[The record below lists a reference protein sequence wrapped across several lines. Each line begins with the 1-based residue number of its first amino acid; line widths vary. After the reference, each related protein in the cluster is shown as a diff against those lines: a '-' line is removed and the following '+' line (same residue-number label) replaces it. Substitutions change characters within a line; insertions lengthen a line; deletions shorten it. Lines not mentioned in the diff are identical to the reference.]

1 MENADRQASR
11 TQRELITA
19 TAALLG
25 GGGLVA
31 ACLALASVPN
41 LVEAPRTF
49 LVLWVLA
56 FAAYAL
62 GVVALQRVPGR
73 RALGILLLVAGACRL
88 VLLPAP
94 PTLSTDAYRY
104 VWDARVARTG
114 FSPWAYPAT
123 APELAGLRDQAIY
136 PRLNH
141 PTWRSLYPPGAQAFF
156 SAVHALAPNSVLA
169 MKAALALAE
178 LATLAA
184 LVWLLAALGL
194 PLARAAIYAWNPLV
208 LVEVWGSAHL
218 DALAMLFI
226 VLAVRVGLAER
237 HALAGALLGAGAL
250 IKLYP
255 AALLPLFLAR
265 LIGRGRVAL
274 RLLAFLGVVSFGYAP
289 ALVRGVDAL
298 GSLPRYLAEER
309 FNPGLLR
316 SLVGMPELSLPATA
330 LWILAVAWWRR
341 GRPLPEAAVWL
352 VGGFVLLSPN
362 IFPWYVLWLV
372 PFLALAPSVA
382 WIAFTGTV
390 ALAYT
395 FFLQEPWAIAGWAR
409 VLEFAPL
416 AAGAAWAVGRRFH
429 TGVTI
434 GRARLLPSARGD
446 H

>member
-1 MENADRQASR
+1 LENADRQASR
-11 TQRELITA
+11 TWRELIA
-19 TAALLG
+19 VAAALLG
-25 GGGLVA
+25 GGGLIA
-31 ACLALASVPN
+31 ACLALARVPN

-62 GVVALQRVPGR
+62 GAIALQRVPGR
-73 RALGILLLVAGACRL
+73 RALGLVLLVAGACRL

-104 VWDARVARTG
+104 VWDARVARAG

-123 APELAGLRDQAIY
+123 APELAALRDQAIY

-141 PTWRSLYPPGAQAFF
+141 AGWRSLYPPGAQAFF
-156 SAVHALAPNSVLA
+156 GAVHALAPDSVLA
-169 MKAALALAE
+169 MKVALALAE

-226 VLAVRVGLAER
+226 VLAVRATLAER

-250 IKLYP
+250 VKLYP
-255 AALLPLFLAR
+255 AALLPLILAR
-265 LIGRGRVAL
+265 LVGRARVAPT
-274 RLLAFLGVVSFGYAP
+274 LLAFLGVVLLGYAP
-289 ALVRGVDAL
+289 AVVRGVDAL
-298 GSLPRYLAEER
+298 GSLPRYVAEEL

-316 SLVGMPELSLPATA
+316 SLVGMPELSLSATA

-352 VGGFVLLSPN
+352 VGGVVLLSPN

-395 FFLQEPWAIAGWAR
+395 FFLQEPWAIAVWAR

-416 AAGAAWAVGRRFH
+416 AAGAAWAVGRRIH
-429 TGVTI
+429 
-434 GRARLLPSARGD
+434 GRSLRELTPA
-446 H
+446 

>member
-11 TQRELITA
+11 TRRELIA
-19 TAALLG
+19 AAAALLG
-25 GGGLVA
+25 GGGLIA
-31 ACLALASVPN
+31 ACVALARVPN

-49 LVLWVLA
+49 LVLWGLA

-62 GVVALQRVPGR
+62 GAVAVQRIPGR
-73 RALGILLLVAGACRL
+73 RALGFVLLVAGACRL

-104 VWDARVARTG
+104 VWDARVARAG
-114 FSPWAYPAT
+114 FSPWQYPAT

-141 PTWRSLYPPGAQAFF
+141 PGWRSLYPPGAQTFF
-156 SAVHALAPNSVLA
+156 SAVHVLAPDSVLA

-194 PLARAAIYAWNPLV
+194 PPARAAIYAWNPLV

-218 DALAMLFI
+218 DALAILCV
-226 VLAVRVGLAER
+226 VLAVRAAVGER
-237 HALAGALLGAGAL
+237 HAVAGALLGAGAL
-250 IKLYP
+250 VKLYP
-255 AALLPLFLAR
+255 AALLPLILAR
-265 LIGRGRVAL
+265 LIGRARVAPTVL
-274 RLLAFLGVVSFGYAP
+274 TFLGVVALGYAP
-289 ALVRGVDAL
+289 ALVSGVDAL
-298 GSLPRYLAEER
+298 GSLPRYIAEEH

-316 SLVGMPELSLPATA
+316 SLVGMPQVSLPAAA
-330 LWILAVAWWRR
+330 LWILTVAWWRR
-341 GRPLPEAAVWL
+341 ERPLPEAAVWL

-372 PFLALAPSVA
+372 PFLALAPSAA
-382 WIAFTGTV
+382 WLAFTGTV

-395 FFLQEPWAIAGWAR
+395 FFLQQPWAVPAWAR

-416 AAGAAWAVGRRFH
+416 AAGAAWAVGRRIH
-429 TGVTI
+429 
-434 GRARLLPSARGD
+434 GRSLRKLTPA
-446 H
+446 

>member
-1 MENADRQASR
+1 VA
-11 TQRELITA
+11 
-19 TAALLG
+19 AALLG
-25 GGGLVA
+25 GGGLIA
-31 ACLALASVPN
+31 ACLALARVPN

-49 LVLWVLA
+49 LVLFALA

-62 GVVALQRVPGR
+62 GAAALQRVPGR
-73 RALGILLLVAGACRL
+73 RALGLVLLVAGACRL

-104 VWDARVARTG
+104 VWDARVARAG

-123 APELAGLRDQAIY
+123 APELAALRDQAIY

-141 PTWRSLYPPGAQAFF
+141 PGWRSLYPPGAQAFF
-156 SAVHALAPNSVLA
+156 GAVHALLPDSVLA

-218 DALAMLFI
+218 DALAILCV
-226 VLAVRVGLAER
+226 VLAVRAAVGER

-250 IKLYP
+250 VKLYP
-255 AALLPLFLAR
+255 AALLPLILAR
-265 LIGRGRVAL
+265 LIGRARVAPTVL
-274 RLLAFLGVVSFGYAP
+274 TFLGVVALGYAP
-289 ALVRGVDAL
+289 AVVSGVDAL
-298 GSLPRYLAEER
+298 GSLPRYVAEEH

-316 SLVGMPELSLPATA
+316 SLVGMPQVSLPAAA
-330 LWILAVAWWRR
+330 LWILTVAWWRR
-341 GRPLPEAAVWL
+341 ARPLPEAAVWL

-372 PFLALAPSVA
+372 PFLALAPSAA
-382 WIAFTGTV
+382 WLAFTGTV

-395 FFLQEPWAIAGWAR
+395 FFLQQPWAVPAWAR

-416 AAGAAWAVGRRFH
+416 AAGAAWAVGRR
-429 TGVTI
+429 I
-434 GRARLLPSARGD
+434 LGRSLRELTPA
-446 H
+446 